1 MGISEDVDEDKI
13 GEERN
18 RKKEKHKNFTFRYYH
33 AALVAGQGR
42 MEISTHGYE
51 RTIFHLRAQIV

>member
-1 MGISEDVDEDKI
+1 MGLSEDVDEDKI

-33 AALVAGQGR
+33 YHAALVAG
-42 MEISTHGYE
+42 
-51 RTIFHLRAQIV
+51 

>member
-1 MGISEDVDEDKI
+1 MGISEDGDEDKI

-33 AALVAGQGR
+33 AALVAG
-42 MEISTHGYE
+42 
-51 RTIFHLRAQIV
+51 